1 MPTITPSYTYTDN
14 TTLDVDG
21 HNQNV
26 YTTSNNEGLMSTA
39 NGELDSGNLAPTFL
53 VQAEHVHPEQ
63 SVVMRQESMRE
74 SIDCFQQAFARS
86 PAGTYANIKVA
97 PASLWVPIP
106 GCAIRFYQ
114 PYAASFGLLSWSFFT
129 SAYIPSVGTVSGGS
143 FTPSTATIAGVALML
158 DGTILEHTKRN
169 LSRVDGLDTG
179 VSANQ
184 TLDGNGE
191 SRASKWF
198 DQSHL
203 IESVSKGYHS
213 CQLVLFMDIMSARAR
228 DIHLSRNNETIE
240 DITCQIFQ
248 RVSFGIRNVK
258 VVTFL

>member
-1 MPTITPSYTYTDN
+1 
-14 TTLDVDG
+14 
-21 HNQNV
+21 
-26 YTTSNNEGLMSTA
+26 
-39 NGELDSGNLAPTFL
+39 
-53 VQAEHVHPEQ
+53 
-63 SVVMRQESMRE
+63 
-74 SIDCFQQAFARS
+74 
-86 PAGTYANIKVA
+86 
-97 PASLWVPIP
+97 
-106 GCAIRFYQ
+106 
-114 PYAASFGLLSWSFFT
+114 
-129 SAYIPSVGTVSGGS
+129 
-143 FTPSTATIAGVALML
+143 ML

-179 VSANQ
+179 ASANQ